1 MRVVISLLL
10 LSIFSPAQ
18 AQELSSEDK
27 MSLED
32 RACVYAYI
40 LAMESIMGTEEEA
53 FDVCVESAKAG
64 ARGAQNLIAEGYLG
78 AGQRDKAL
86 YWFKKAS
93 EQGHKGARLRVRE
106 LRK

>member
-1 MRVVISLLL
+1 MSIGGLVLILL
-10 LSIFSPAQ
+10 LSTVSPVNA
-18 AQELSSEDK
+18 EEE
-27 MSLED
+27 MPLED

-40 LAMESIMGTEEEA
+40 LAMESITGTEEEA

-86 YWFKKAS
+86 YWFKKSA
-93 EQGHKGARLRVRE
+93 EQGHEGARLRI
-106 LRK
+106 LQSK